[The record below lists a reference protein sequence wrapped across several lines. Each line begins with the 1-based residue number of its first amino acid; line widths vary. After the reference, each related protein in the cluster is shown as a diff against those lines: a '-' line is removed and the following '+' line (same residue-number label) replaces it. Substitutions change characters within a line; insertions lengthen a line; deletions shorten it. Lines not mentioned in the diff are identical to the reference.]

1 MSVLDNSTLWVS
13 ISFIIFL
20 ALIIKPASK
29 SLAELLEERIKNVKK
44 EIEDSA
50 FKFQENIDSKKLLF
64 DGNTYFENQD
74 FNTAEYNYRKSYS
87 KDSLNSSAPYNL
99 GNSLYKNNLSPEA
112 RFNYSQSIKKL
123 SDKESLHK
131 AYHNL
136 GNTYMQEENY
146 QGAVDAF
153 KRSLLN
159 NPNDEETRYNYV
171 LAKELLLSLI
181 HI

>member
-1 MSVLDNSTLWVS
+1 MINKT
-13 ISFIIFL
+13 IFL
-20 ALIIKPASK
+20 
-29 SLAELLEERIKNVKK
+29 LLPFFIFSQNVK
-44 EIEDSA
+44 
-50 FKFQENIDSKKLLF
+50 ENIDSKKFLF
-64 DGNTYFENQD
+64 DGNTYFENQQ

-87 KDSLNSSAPYNL
+87 KDSLNPTAAYNL

-112 RFNYSQSIKKL
+112 RFNYTQSIKKL
-123 SDKESLHK
+123 SDKESLHR

-153 KRSLLN
+153 KRSLIN

-171 LAKELLLSLI
+171 LAKELLKNQNNNQNQNDKKDNKDNKDNKDDQQLSLI